1 MKKKSKRLVASLFL
15 AASLL
20 FSSCGGG
27 VSGGGG
33 GNQPTPVD
41 PDTPVIP
48 DPEKPEDVPE
58 PEDIPEELP
67 DEDTPTDV
75 EEEGLSDEAKAAF
88 DKFIEVWGGTVPS
101 DAYDQ
106 LEAIAIKHGAS
117 NNVLKLFL
125 KVLVDAREADA
136 PSIELVM
143 DMLDEEL
150 DIFKEIRIADL
161 MAFMKEIGEKFF
173 VIDTR
178 NYLDNYDIGG
188 VYPKDLE
195 RLEKIA
201 STVNDAKF
209 TSLVQTYKN
218 EFDSLEFS
226 EGYLEYQEDHYGV
239 SFNVPEEYMTV
250 FNLIDDKTQLGLVR
264 MIEQLRGAIGEER
277 VRDIFEQIIKNAS
290 SGVYLQNIIA
300 DDQYIYNIT
309 KTELNSTSALE
320 LFKLSD
326 FKNVVYVLLQDRK
339 NAELVVN
346 VLRNVVLPA
355 MKETMNQN
363 EEQRADLL
371 KFEKSLEILKA
382 DHVIAVGN
390 LLNNLLGLF
399 TEEDYQ
405 NILESYSDISYL
417 LSLLISKKQGIADVI
432 KAIGS
437 TERGLLADVGNL
449 FGIDVLKILDTV
461 AENIVKITSMTDQ
474 TSGQAISNI
483 MQVVMDVP
491 EKYEEKIGQAFDT
504 LDGGSDSGL
513 MPSNGYVYAYIYDS
527 EIKEGLTVAQ
537 INEMIATGQI
547 GASVNLRYGDFYVYS
562 FAELASNNVE
572 YTINIDSSK
581 AGYAM
586 YNFEFS
592 FVYQGETVVLQSQKS
607 PIALKKAITGDAIA
621 TKLYSSF
628 VSPYYTTDLTEAIY
642 STEQTS
648 MYVDMGE
655 FFRGQDGRA
664 ISFMDLSLQKGW
676 NLLHTEYTG
685 LDGEVHDVYAPCFAY
700 EEGHIEECYSFSV
713 EYWAYGLVNNP
724 FSGYVRLAKVDVDY
738 GVYQLYFTSETG
750 YYFEETPSFVP
761 TEVGTGTFEYNLD
774 GQEVTFHYI
783 AIDKEELGTCYLTL
797 SFNFM
802 NAEFDEDGKFESDT
816 YSVYVS
822 KSYYCHLNIE
832 ALGLKWTYSGSVST
846 ESTDTVSNLSVTRI
860 EDNQYSYLEFDYGD
874 YNYACYGTIYY

>member
-1 MKKKSKRLVASLFL
+1 MKKKSKRLVAGLFL

-27 VSGGGG
+27 ISGGGG
-33 GNQPTPVD
+33 EPTPVD
-41 PDTPVIP
+41 PAAPVIP

-67 DEDTPTDV
+67 DEDDPTDV

-88 DKFIEVWGGTVPS
+88 DKFIEVWGGQLPS

-106 LEAIAIKHGAS
+106 LEAIAIKHSAS
-117 NNVLKLFL
+117 NNVLELFF
-125 KVLVDAREADA
+125 KVLVDAREAYS
-136 PSIELVM
+136 PSIELAM
-143 DMLDEEL
+143 DMMDEEL

-178 NYLDNYDIGG
+178 DYLTNYDIGG

-209 TSLVQTYKN
+209 TSLVQTYKD

-226 EGYLEYQEDHYGV
+226 EGYLEYQEGYHGV
-239 SFNVPEEYMTV
+239 SFNPPEEFMAV

-277 VRDIFEQIIKNAS
+277 VRDIFEQIIQSTS
-290 SGVYLQNIIA
+290 SGEYLQLVIA
-300 DDQYIYNIT
+300 DNQYIYNTT
-309 KTELNSTSALE
+309 KTKLNSSSALE

-346 VLRNVVLPA
+346 VLRNIVLPA

-432 KAIGS
+432 KGIGA

-461 AENIVKITSMTDQ
+461 AENIVNITSMTDQ
-474 TSGQAISNI
+474 TSGQAIANI
-483 MQVVMDVP
+483 MQVVADVP

-513 MPSNGYVYAYIYDS
+513 MPTKGYVYAHIYDS
-527 EIKEGLTVAQ
+527 EIKDGLTVAQ
-537 INEMIATGQI
+537 INELVATGEI
-547 GASVNLRYGDFYVYS
+547 SASVTLRYDDLYVSS
-562 FAELASNNVE
+562 FSDLASNNIDF
-572 YTINIDSSK
+572 TINIDSSK

-592 FVYQGETVVLQSQKS
+592 FVYQGESVVLQSEKS
-607 PIALKKAITGDAIA
+607 PIAIKKDITGDAIG
-621 TKLYSSF
+621 TKLYTSF

-642 STEQTS
+642 STEETFIE
-648 MYVDMGE
+648 VDMGE
-655 FFRGQDGRA
+655 FFRGQDGKT
-664 ISFMDLSLQKGW
+664 IDFMNLSLQKGW

-685 LDGEVHDVYAPCFAY
+685 LDGEVHDIYAPCFAF
-700 EEGHIEECYSFSV
+700 EAEHPEECSSFSV
-713 EYWAYGLVNNP
+713 EYWAYSVVNSP
-724 FSGYVRLAKVDVDY
+724 FSSYVRLAKVDVDY
-738 GVYQLYFTSETG
+738 GVYQLYFTSQTG

-783 AIDKEELGTCYLTL
+783 AIDKEELGTSHLTL
-797 SFNFM
+797 SFDFM
-802 NAEFDEDGKFESDT
+802 NAEFDEDGRFESDT
-816 YSVYVS
+816 YSVYAS
-822 KSYYCHLNIE
+822 RNYYCNLNIE
-832 ALGLKWTYSGSVST
+832 ALGLKWTYYGSVST
-846 ESTDTVSNLSVTRI
+846 ESRDTVSNLLVSRI
-860 EDNQYSYLEFDYGD
+860 ENNQYSYLEFDYGD
-874 YNYACYGTIYY
+874 YHYACYGTLYY

>member
-33 GNQPTPVD
+33 EPTPVD
-41 PDTPVIP
+41 PDAPVIP

-88 DKFIEVWGGTVPS
+88 DRLIEVWGGQLPS
-101 DAYDQ
+101 DAYEQ
-106 LEAIAIKHGAS
+106 LEALAIKHGVS
-117 NNVLKLFL
+117 NNVLKLFFKL
-125 KVLVDAREADA
+125 LADAREAYS
-136 PSIELVM
+136 PSVELSM
-143 DMLDEEL
+143 GMMDEEL

-161 MAFMKEIGEKFF
+161 MAFMKEFGEKFF
-173 VIDTR
+173 VIDTS
-178 NYLDNYDIGG
+178 NYLTNYDIGG
-188 VYPKDLE
+188 VYLKDLE

-201 STVNDAKF
+201 STVNDAEF
-209 TSLVQTYKN
+209 TSLVQTYKD

-226 EGYLEYQEDHYGV
+226 EGYLEYQESHYGI
-239 SFNVPEEYMTV
+239 SFNPPEEYMAV

-277 VRDIFEQIIKNAS
+277 VRDFFEQIIKNAS
-290 SGVYLQNIIA
+290 SSEYLNTVIA
-300 DDQYIYNIT
+300 DGQDIHQTT
-309 KTELNSTSALE
+309 KTKLNSSSALE

-326 FKNVVYVLLQDRK
+326 FKNAVYVLLQDRK

-346 VLRNVVLPA
+346 VLRNIVLPA
-355 MKETMNQN
+355 MKEIMNQN

-432 KAIGS
+432 KGIGA

-474 TSGQAISNI
+474 TSGQAIANI
-483 MQVVMDVP
+483 MQVVADVQ
-491 EKYEEKIGQAFDT
+491 EKYQEKIGQAFDT
-504 LDGGSDSGL
+504 LDGGSYSGS
-513 MPSNGYVYAYIYDS
+513 MPSKGYVYASIYDG

-537 INEMIATGQI
+537 INELVANGQI
-547 GASVNLRYGDFYVYS
+547 GASVHLQYDELSIYS
-562 FAELASNNVE
+562 FSEMASNNIDF
-572 YTINIDSSK
+572 TINIDSSK

-592 FVYQGETVVLQSQKS
+592 FEYQGESVVLQSDKR
-607 PIALKKAITGDAIA
+607 PIAIKKAITGDAIA
-621 TKLYSSF
+621 TKLYSALF
-628 VSPYYTTDLTEAIY
+628 SPYYTTDLTEAIY
-642 STEQTS
+642 STEQTLIE
-648 MYVDMGE
+648 VDMGE
-655 FFRGQDGRA
+655 FFRGQDGKV
-664 ISFMDLSLQKGW
+664 INFTDLSLQKGW
-676 NLLHTEYTG
+676 NLLHTEYTD
-685 LDGEVHDVYAPCFAY
+685 LDGEVHDIYAPCFAF
-700 EEGHIEECYSFSV
+700 EAEHPEECSSFSV
-713 EYWAYGLVNNP
+713 EYWAYSVVNNP
-724 FSGYVRLAKVDVDY
+724 FSSYVRLAKVDVDY
-738 GVYQLYFTSETG
+738 GVYQLYFTSTTP
-750 YYFEETPSFVP
+750 YDFQETPSFVP

-774 GQEVTFHYI
+774 SQEVTFHYI
-783 AIDKEELGTCYLTL
+783 AIDKKELGTGYITL
-797 SFNFM
+797 SFDFT

-816 YSVYVS
+816 YSVYAS
-822 KSYYCHLNIE
+822 KNYYCELNIE
-832 ALGLKWTYSGSVST
+832 ALGLKWTYYGSIST
-846 ESTDTVSNLSVTRI
+846 ESRDTVSNLLVSRI
-860 EDNQYSYLEFDYGD
+860 ENNQYSYLEFDYGD
-874 YNYACYGTIYY
+874 YHYACYGSTYY